1 MTTRKMPMAL
11 IAAATLGLAACTETG
26 ENNNALGG
34 AAIGAIAGS
43 LIGNAIGDDTR
54 STVVGGIVGA
64 AAGGVIGNQ
73 LDEQEQELRQTSLGR
88 SGALITNTGNE
99 LVVTLPEGI
108 TFDVGSDIVKS
119 RFLGTLGELATN
131 LNQFP
136 NSQIDVIGHTDN
148 TGSQTFNQGLSER
161 RAQAVADIL
170 TRNGVNGRRVFFSG
184 QGENRPVASNASAGG
199 RQQNRRVE
207 IVITPTG

>member
-1 MTTRKMPMAL
+1 MKTRNLAV
-11 IAAATLGLAACTETG
+11 AAVATLGLAACQPTG

-34 AAIGAIAGS
+34 AAIGAVAGS

-54 STVVGGIVGA
+54 GTVVGGLIGA
-64 AAGGVIGNQ
+64 GIGGAIGNQ
-73 LDEQEQELRQTSLGR
+73 LDQQERELRQTSLGS
-88 SGALITNTGNE
+88 SGAVITNTGNE
-99 LVVTLPEGI
+99 LIVTLPEGI

-119 RFLGTLGELATN
+119 RFLGSLGELAAN

-148 TGSQTFNQGLSER
+148 TGSQAFNQGLSER
-161 RAQAVADIL
+161 RAQTVADIL
-170 TRNGVNGRRVFFSG
+170 VRNGVNGNRVFFSG
-184 QGENRPVASNASAGG
+184 QGENRPVASNASAAG

-207 IVITPTG
+207 ITITPTG